1 MLIVDNP
8 RQLWISEKDLYEAI
22 GLEIRESLSVLLRE
36 NGIAAVFSHRAKEID
51 SIVKKMMRKD
61 KRYDEILDKVGVRV
75 VVSFKSQLS
84 EVDSLICKTFG
95 GEIQKRENMS
105 EKLGKTEF
113 GYQAIHYDICKIRN
127 GQECICEVQLRTIC
141 QDGWSMLSHA
151 IAYKTEIGI
160 PEHIER
166 EINAL
171 SAVFELADNQ
181 FQLIKSLID
190 ELPDTDPIRILNYL
204 EKFFISKIGTTYDY
218 ELSRYFLK
226 SINTLY
232 EDNPIMALQKF
243 IEVNEELVLSVIRK
257 YSDNTFFSQP
267 EIVLIMERLENR
279 KYALKE
285 YWEQLLPVAE
295 LESIAN
301 AWGTSIA

>member
-1 MLIVDNP
+1 MLTDDNP
-8 RQLWISEKDLYEAI
+8 RQLWISEKDMYEKI

-36 NGIAAVFSHRAKEID
+36 NGISAVFSHRAKETD
-51 SIVKKMMRKD
+51 SIIKKMMRKD

>member
-1 MLIVDNP
+1 MLTDDNP
-8 RQLWISEKDLYEAI
+8 RQLWISEKDMYEKI